1 MHFAASRLVA
11 TVPLTRRWSPRIPQK
26 SAITTLQ
33 TKSVSPLP
41 FVWQV
46 QKWPSPVRG
55 DIWDRRHKAK
65 ALNKNHP
72 FWSQR
77 GQRGE
82 RFCCSSGAG
91 RLAGQPASDWQ
102 SSFFLPLLHSFYFIN
117 LTSPLPFH
125 TSDGTSPRLSL
136 TSPKSH
142 CVWRPTSAA
151 VPSFFFVSLRGW
163 GLSRRTESHKYRRG
177 EGRQLYRHL
186 FLNLTRKIGERGR
199 DPIPLLSLSP
209 TGTEDFEF
217 PSPQKTSTIN
227 SSQTRL
233 LLFPRI
239 QDGGW

>member
-1 MHFAASRLVA
+1 MFDGSYGTIAWSSDCETQTFRVAVNISVHFAACRLVA
-11 TVPLTRRWSPRIPQK
+11 TVPLTRRWGPRIPQK

-91 RLAGQPASDWQ
+91 RPAGQPASDRQ
-102 SSFFLPLLHSFYFIN
+102 SSFFLPPLHSFYFIN

-151 VPSFFFVSLRGW
+151 VPSFFFLSLCAGGVYQD
-163 GLSRRTESHKYRRG
+163 GLKVT
-177 EGRQLYRHL
+177 
-186 FLNLTRKIGERGR
+186 NIGEVRG
-199 DPIPLLSLSP
+199 DSYTAIYSSISP
-209 TGTEDFEF
+209 G
-217 PSPQKTSTIN
+217 K
-227 SSQTRL
+227 
-233 LLFPRI
+233 
-239 QDGGW
+239 